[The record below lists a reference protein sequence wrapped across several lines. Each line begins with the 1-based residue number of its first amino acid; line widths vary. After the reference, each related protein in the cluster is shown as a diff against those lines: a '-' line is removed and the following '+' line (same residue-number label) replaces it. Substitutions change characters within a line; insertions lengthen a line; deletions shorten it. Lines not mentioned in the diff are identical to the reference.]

1 MRDFMISYGVSKI
14 CKSIGKEIVV
24 LKKKKELL
32 LFQLS
37 KFKGK
42 DPYWHEIGTSSLQND
57 IDECDRVTEI
67 LVKTYNDITEFQY
80 GEESTFECTK
90 DFMNQYCTNLYERG
104 IENVEYEDI
113 EEQNGEEMVR
123 LYWEEMV

>member
-14 CKSIGKEIVV
+14 CKSIGKEIIA
-24 LKKKKELL
+24 LRKKKKLL

-37 KFKGK
+37 KYHSK
-42 DPYWHEIGTSSLQND
+42 DSYWHEIGTRSLQND

-67 LVKTYNDITEFQY
+67 LLNTYNDITEFQY

-90 DFMNQYCTNLYERG
+90 DFINQYCANLYERG
-104 IENVEYEDI
+104 IKNVEYEDI
-113 EEQNGEEMVR
+113 EVQNEEEMVR
-123 LYWEEMV
+123 LYWKEIV